1 MYVTPDLSGVEIKI
15 LGAAA
20 QALGAEIES
29 LGAVAQP
36 LAWRWAVAH
45 KEGKSLRSGAQP
57 LAKRGCIAPRS
68 KFLA

>member
-20 QALGAEIES
+20 QALGAEIEI
-29 LGAVAQP
+29 LVAAAQP

-45 KEGKSLRSGAQP
+45 
-57 LAKRGCIAPRS
+57 
-68 KFLA
+68 

>member
-20 QALGAEIES
+20 QAPGAEIEI
-29 LGAVAQP
+29 LGAAAQP

-45 KEGKSLRSGAQP
+45 KEGKSWRSGAV
-57 LAKRGCIAPRS
+57 AVEARGCANP
-68 KFLA
+68 KK